1 MGCYIS
7 ERIKLIDIYFVK
19 TLITKYRS
27 EKYITFIKENLIL
40 SYKYAHICKCKP
52 LVIDLY
58 LYDQVIINSC
68 IGLFVFFVCLLFLI
82 KWAPNSVEKRW
93 KWKQW
98 D

>member
-82 KWAPNSVEKRW
+82 K
-93 KWKQW
+93 
-98 D
+98 